1 MLVEGGSYASS
12 PRAPHRRGPA
22 DAVAIMTALP
32 VTKKNDPRRTGPGPS
47 LKEQI
52 EIFLEREGNK
62 RLGRVGAAVYR
73 LTRGR
78 FVEWLMRRKVDV
90 LLLTTRGRRTGRKRT
105 VILQFFPDGDDLV
118 LVAVN
123 SGQPTRHPDWYHNLK
138 ATPLARV
145 DVLDRSFPARAEELP
160 AEQAAAFWPR
170 VLQVAPGYARWKR
183 VADLTDRT
191 IPFMRLV
198 ALGPAR

>member
-1 MLVEGGSYASS
+1 
-12 PRAPHRRGPA
+12 
-22 DAVAIMTALP
+22 MTAQP
-32 VTKKNDPRRTGPGPS
+32 VTTQHGPRRTPPAPS
-47 LKEQI
+47 LKAEI
-52 EIFLEREGNK
+52 ELFLEREGNK
-62 RLGRVGAAVYR
+62 RLGRIGAALYR

-90 LLLTTRGRRTGRKRT
+90 LLLTTRGRRTGRERT

-138 ATPLARV
+138 ATPFVRV
-145 DVLDRSFPARAEELP
+145 DVLDRSFPARAEELSV
-160 AEQAAAFWPR
+160 EQAAALWPH
-170 VLQVAPGYARWKR
+170 VLQVAPGYTRWKR
-183 VADLTDRT
+183 IADLADRT
-191 IPFMRLV
+191 IPFIRLV

>member
-1 MLVEGGSYASS
+1 MLVVEGSHASS
-12 PRAPHRRGPA
+12 PGRHTVETPPEE
-22 DAVAIMTALP
+22 VAIMTALP
-32 VTKKNDPRRTGPGPS
+32 VTKKNGPRRTGPGPS
-47 LKEQI
+47 LTEQI

-62 RLGRVGAAVYR
+62 RLGRVGAALYR
-73 LTRGR
+73 LSRGR

-90 LLLTTRGRRTGRKRT
+90 LLLTTRGRRTGCERT

-123 SGQPTRHPDWYHNLK
+123 SGQPTRHPDWYYNLR

-145 DVLDRSFPARAEELP
+145 DVLDRSFPVRAEELS

-170 VLQVAPGYARWKR
+170 VLEVAPGYARWKR
-183 VADLTDRT
+183 VADLAGRT

-198 ALGPAR
+198 AGP